1 MDNKYYRMMVLPN
14 DGRKFEYNPEWDS
27 LRFKQD
33 SPDSVRMAR
42 LERMNSMRPQNFKM
56 EGDGYYVEVN
66 TDTSDGYMQETTVKF
81 DNYFMYG
88 MDYMGEG

>member
-1 MDNKYYRMMVLPN
+1 
-14 DGRKFEYNPEWDS
+14 
-27 LRFKQD
+27 
-33 SPDSVRMAR
+33 MAR

-88 MDYMGEG
+88 MDYIGEG